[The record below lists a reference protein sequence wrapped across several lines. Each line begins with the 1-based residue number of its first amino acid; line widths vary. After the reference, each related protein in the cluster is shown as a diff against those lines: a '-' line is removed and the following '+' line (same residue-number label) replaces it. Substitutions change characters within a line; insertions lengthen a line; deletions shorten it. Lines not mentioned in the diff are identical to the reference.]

1 MAYGFESRD
10 ASNNVIYSTLDSTW
24 TLLHTATANANQA
37 HTFTGVPVMPTRLV
51 TKLMIDQVNGDDEAF
66 VHGHSLSG
74 TNLTA
79 SVPSANNTTATFFMV
94 FGK

>member
-1 MAYGFESRD
+1 
-10 ASNNVIYSTLDSTW
+10 
-24 TLLHTATANANQA
+24 
-37 HTFTGVPVMPTRLV
+37 
-51 TKLMIDQVNGDDEAF
+51 MIDQVNGDDEAF

>member
-10 ASNNVIYSTLDSTW
+10 ASNNVIYSTQDSTW
-24 TLLHTATANANQA
+24 TLLFTATANANQA
-37 HTFTGVPVMPTRLV
+37 HTFTGVPQMATRLV
-51 TKLMIDQVNGDDEAF
+51 TKLMIDQVNGDDEAY

-74 TNLTA
+74 TTLTA
-79 SVPSANNTTATFFMV
+79 TVPNASNTVSTFFMV